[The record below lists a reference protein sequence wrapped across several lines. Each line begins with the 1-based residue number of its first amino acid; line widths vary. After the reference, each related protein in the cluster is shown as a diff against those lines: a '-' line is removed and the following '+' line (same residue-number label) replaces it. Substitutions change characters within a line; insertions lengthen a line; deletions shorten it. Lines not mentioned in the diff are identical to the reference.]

1 MQKKRKGEQ
10 MKKAFMICVGLL
22 AGLSCEAWATS
33 PMPEGV
39 KPGMTATVCA
49 IHLAVVKER
58 DKGTREELTSTF
70 AFEASEEKKDV
81 LEWVT
86 RYVSDRMSE
95 RSVAEFRLDCR
106 FPK

>member
-1 MQKKRKGEQ
+1 
-10 MKKAFMICVGLL
+10 MKKALMVVVALL
-22 AGLSCEAWATS
+22 ASLSVDALATS

-49 IHLAVVKER
+49 IHLAWVKER
-58 DKGTREELTSTF
+58 DKGTQEELTSTF
-70 AFEASEEKKDV
+70 AFEASEEKRDV

-86 RYVSDRMSE
+86 RYMYDRMSE
-95 RSVAEFRLDCR
+95 RSVTELRLNCK